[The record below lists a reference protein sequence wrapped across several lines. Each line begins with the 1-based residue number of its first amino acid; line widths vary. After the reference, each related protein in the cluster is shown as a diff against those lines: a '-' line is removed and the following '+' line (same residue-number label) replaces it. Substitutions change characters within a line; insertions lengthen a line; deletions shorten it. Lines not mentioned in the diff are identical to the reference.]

1 MLYKVLLTPQIFLN
15 GNEDI
20 DKIQD
25 RHFHQS
31 IGGTVVEDFS
41 GSMFSV
47 GIKVNF
53 SYVKVSWMF
62 WGPER
67 GPII

>member
-1 MLYKVLLTPQIFLN
+1 MNI
-15 GNEDI
+15 
-20 DKIQD
+20 
-25 RHFHQS
+25 S
-31 IGGTVVEDFS
+31 INLWEVSLQVEDFS

-53 SYVKVSWMF
+53 SYVKVPWMF

-67 GPII
+67 GLCEKVFRFGKQECMFGSWQLHFF